1 MLHAFLA
8 VLSDAAVDTVKL
20 IPFLFVTYWLME
32 FFEARAEGHS
42 TRLLLRVGPFGP
54 AAGAAVGVVPQCG
67 FSAAAASLYA
77 GGLISTGTLLSVFL
91 STSDEMLPI
100 FLSEHVP
107 VATLGR
113 VLLAKAVIGVL
124 TGMAVDGVLR
134 LRRYGDDKHIHDLCA
149 QEHCGCDTE
158 AAPASLGAVTRSAL
172 THTLNIVAFVFAI
185 SLVLGALI
193 DWAGVSAI
201 EGVLTNRPVIGVCLS
216 ALIGLIP
223 NCAASVVITQLY
235 LSRML
240 TAGQMMAGL
249 LVGAGVGLLVLFRT
263 SRHWKE
269 NLKFTALLYA
279 SGVAWGLLFE
289 LLHLSF

>member
-1 MLHAFLA
+1 MLHTFLDI
-8 VLSDAAVDTVKL
+8 LSDAAVDTVKL
-20 IPFLFVTYWLME
+20 IPFLFVTYWIME
-32 FFEARAEGHS
+32 YFEGKAASHS

-54 AAGAAVGVVPQCG
+54 AAGAAVGVIPQCG

-100 FLSEHVP
+100 FLSEHV
-107 VATLGR
+107 AAGTLGR

-134 LRRYGDDKHIHDLCA
+134 LRRYGDDKHIHDLCEH
-149 QEHCGCDTE
+149 EHCGCETE

-172 THTLNIVAFVFAI
+172 VHTLNITAFVFAI

-193 DWAGVSAI
+193 DWAGVGTI
-201 EGVLTNRPVIGVCLS
+201 ESVLTDRPVVGVCLS

-223 NCAASVVITQLY
+223 NCAASVTITQLY

-269 NLKFTALLYA
+269 NLKFTVLLYV